1 MDNYKILIVDD
12 NKNNLSTLRAVLE
25 QIENIDIIEAEN
37 GVDTLIKA
45 ASSSINLIILDIQLP
60 DMNGYEIAKILKS
73 RKKTMNIPIIF
84 ATAIFTTEEFIKK
97 GFEIGAID
105 YLFKPLNEEQLL
117 NKVKYYFSLY
127 KKQMQLTEELVST
140 NRRLEQSEKM
150 WRFLGENTLDSI
162 YILDKMG
169 NVIFSNRI
177 LPTLNDGTKGYEVIE
192 KLIPFSKRSTFKM
205 LLKTV
210 IESKQPKEL
219 EFSVDQE
226 NEINYFS
233 CKIVFINSNF
243 ENQIMVEIS
252 NITSLK
258 SSQLKL
264 QYMLHHDSLTGLYNR
279 DYLDTIIRNSN
290 IKKMLPLSIVMAD
303 TNGLKKVNENYGNE
317 AGDYAIKKSSS
328 LIASFFREN
337 DLIAR
342 YDGDEFL
349 ILLPRTGKN
358 QTREILHNIRT
369 YMNNINDISVLKF
382 AFGVATVTEINE
394 DLNDKINQAENRM
407 YLSKLCDS
415 DSNISSVIET
425 LKTSLLEKDYETSE
439 HMQRMET
446 MSKKMA
452 IKMGL
457 PDEVMDDLSL
467 IASLHDIGKIG
478 IPENILSKKGKL
490 TEEEWKAIKKHPE
503 IGYRILQTMPQ
514 LNTIASMVRS
524 HHEWWD
530 GYGYPQSLKKEQI
543 PILSRIIT
551 ILDSYDVMTNK
562 RPYKDPMTTAEAIYE
577 LKRCSGTQFD
587 PELVDIFISIIEE

>member
-140 NRRLEQSEKM
+140 NRRLEQLEKM

-490 TEEEWKAIKKHPE
+490 TEEEWKTIKKHPE

-524 HHEWWD
+524 HHEWWN

-562 RPYKDPMTTAEAIYE
+562 RPYKDPMTNAEAIYE

>member
-25 QIENIDIIEAEN
+25 QIENIEIIEAEN

-45 ASSSINLIILDIQLP
+45 ASSPTNLIILDIQLP

-105 YLFKPLNEEQLL
+105 YLFKPLKEEQLL
-117 NKVKYYFSLY
+117 NKVNYYISLY
-127 KKQMQLTEELVST
+127 KKQMELTDKLALT
-140 NRRLEQSEKM
+140 NKKLEQSEKM

-162 YILDKMG
+162 YILDQKG

-177 LPTLNDGTKGYEVIE
+177 LPTMNDGTKGYDVIE
-192 KLIPFSKRSTFKM
+192 KLLPFSKRSTFKM

-210 IESKQPKEL
+210 TESKQRKEL
-219 EFSVDQE
+219 EFSANHGD
-226 NEINYFS
+226 NITYFS
-233 CKIVFINSNF
+233 CKIVFINSSF

-264 QYMLHHDSLTGLYNR
+264 QYMLHHDSLTGFYNR
-279 DYLDTIIRNSN
+279 DYLDTIIRNSD

-303 TNGLKKVNENYGNE
+303 TNGLKKINENYGNQ
-317 AGDYAIKKSSS
+317 AGDEAIKKSSS
-328 LIASFFREN
+328 LIASFFRDR
-337 DLIAR
+337 DLIIR

-349 ILLPRTGKN
+349 VLLPKTGKN
-358 QTREILHNIRT
+358 ETREILHNIRA
-369 YMNNINDISVLKF
+369 YMNNINDNSILKF
-382 AFGVATVTEINE
+382 AFGVATVTETSE

-415 DSNISSVIET
+415 NSNVSSVIES

-439 HMQRMET
+439 HMQRMEAMT
-446 MSKKMA
+446 KKMA

-457 PDEVMDDLSL
+457 SDEAMDDLSL

-478 IPENILSKKGKL
+478 IPENILSKKGKP
-490 TEEEWKAIKKHPE
+490 TDEEWKAIK
-503 IGYRILQTMPQ
+503 
-514 LNTIASMVRS
+514 N
-524 HHEWWD
+524 
-530 GYGYPQSLKKEQI
+530 I
-543 PILSRIIT
+543 P
-551 ILDSYDVMTNK
+551 K
-562 RPYKDPMTTAEAIYE
+562 
-577 LKRCSGTQFD
+577 
-587 PELVDIFISIIEE
+587 